1 MTGEASAVP
10 PPSPPPWWVFHATG
24 RAPGGELPEL
34 PEPPPWRTFPGG
46 PLQPPPPED
55 DRAAE
60 RRLGRV
66 QDGPQLRREEID
78 AVNAALLL
86 RRPLLITGPPGVGK
100 STLAYLIARELGLGR
115 VLPWS
120 VVSRSTL
127 KDGLYAYDAI
137 GRAQAIAAWRAA
149 DAGVGAHGPTAGN
162 APGSAAD
169 ATGEDPGESGPTGE
183 GPPALGDFVTLG
195 PLGTALLAYGRPRVL
210 LVDEL
215 DKSDIDLPND
225 LLHVLENGSYEI
237 PDELRDLAL
246 PDAGPEHLAEV
257 MMGGLIDWDTGAEGG
272 PDFADD
278 IREALLATS
287 TRTQLART
295 VGLLAELRSGQGH
308 GARLRA
314 ALHDP
319 VRTALPGAEPGARPW
334 LRIEL
339 AVLRA
344 LAGPYAGRAARVA
357 TRLVGSSGG
366 PSARP
371 GQIDAEPMKNALN
384 WAKLPPDSVVS
395 AAC

>member
-10 PPSPPPWWVFHATG
+10 PPPPPWWVFHATG
-24 RAPGGELPEL
+24 RAPGGEPPEL

-60 RRLGRV
+60 RRLGRI

-149 DAGVGAHGPTAGN
+149 DAGSGAHGPAAGD
-162 APGSAAD
+162 APGPASD
-169 ATGEDPGESGPTGE
+169 ATGADPGENGPTRE

-225 LLHVLENGSYEI
+225 LLHVL
-237 PDELRDLAL
+237 
-246 PDAGPEHLAEV
+246 
-257 MMGGLIDWDTGAEGG
+257 
-272 PDFADD
+272 
-278 IREALLATS
+278 
-287 TRTQLART
+287 
-295 VGLLAELRSGQGH
+295 
-308 GARLRA
+308 
-314 ALHDP
+314 
-319 VRTALPGAEPGARPW
+319 
-334 LRIEL
+334 
-339 AVLRA
+339 
-344 LAGPYAGRAARVA
+344 
-357 TRLVGSSGG
+357 
-366 PSARP
+366 
-371 GQIDAEPMKNALN
+371 
-384 WAKLPPDSVVS
+384 
-395 AAC
+395 